1 MKKRLIFLFNIAT
14 SLILGLLIYL
24 FYRPES
30 IITHLFLKMNVD
42 LVKPSD
48 ISLFSKFLCNYG
60 GDILWA
66 YALSFFIAC
75 FYIEIANGWKIT
87 LLLCIPIEVGFELLQ
102 LFNSILNWTF
112 DIIDIIIEVTTSI
125 IIVSLLNFT
134 KDSSKI

>member
-1 MKKRLIFLFNIAT
+1 MKKQLIFYFNITT

-24 FYRPES
+24 IYRPES

-66 YALSFFIAC
+66 YALSFFVAY
-75 FYIEIANGWKIT
+75 FYIENANGWKKT
-87 LLLCIPIEVGFELLQ
+87 LFLCILIEVCFELLQ
-102 LFNSILNWTF
+102 LFNNIINWTF
-112 DIIDIIIEVTTSI
+112 DIIDIIFEIATSI
-125 IIVSLLNFT
+125 IIVFLLDFT
-134 KDSSKI
+134 KDSPKI